1 MQFKNRK
8 DAGQQLA
15 KKLHK
20 HNREN
25 TIILALPRG
34 GIPLAIEIA
43 KKLHLPLDIILAKKI
58 GHPLQPEF
66 AIGAMTE
73 QGGLI
78 LDPDIHVDPD
88 WFRNE
93 KTRINEEINARRN
106 QYNEFIEPQDLEGKE
121 IILVDDGIATGMT
134 MFAAIDSLQKE
145 DIKKLTI
152 AVPIIPPD
160 TYYELEALVDEVIA
174 VDVPTQFLGA
184 VGAYYAEF
192 PQVADEE
199 IRQMFS

>member
-1 MQFKNRK
+1 LR
-8 DAGQQLA
+8 QLQS
-15 KKLHK
+15 
-20 HNREN
+20 R
-25 TIILALPRG
+25 
-34 GIPLAIEIA
+34 
-43 KKLHLPLDIILAKKI
+43 
-58 GHPLQPEF
+58 
-66 AIGAMTE
+66 
-73 QGGLI
+73 
-78 LDPDIHVDPD
+78 V
-88 WFRNE
+88 
-93 KTRINEEINARRN
+93 
-106 QYNEFIEPQDLEGKE
+106 
-121 IILVDDGIATGMT
+121 
-134 MFAAIDSLQKE
+134 AAIDSLQKE